1 MSKTTAVLNT
11 RQTIVFHFVL
21 GYKLGH
27 SCTYRQI
34 ALNYRVYSI
43 KATNLKLAPTSNKRP
58 WKENSRS
65 AHPHPQPSPPPRPIQ
80 LQQNQQKLQWTR
92 RVDQSWLFV
101 PYLHPTDPLFLCSYW
116 SSFPADPTDPVFL
129 FCTLILTIFLWRQSG
144 RRTQA
149 ISLSD
154 NSFADVTLWDMYE
167 ATPESSL
174 NDLTDNERN
183 WLGTVLL
190 RDFPEYRHVQDI
202 FF

>member
-92 RVDQSWLFV
+92 RVGCLCPICTLPIRCSCV
-101 PYLHPTDPLFLCSYW
+101 PTDPLFLLILLTLCSYSVPSFYFPMTSVR
-116 SSFPADPTDPVFL
+116 SSYTSHKPL
-129 FCTLILTIFLWRQSG
+129 GWLICRCY
-144 RRTQA
+144 A
-149 ISLSD
+149 
-154 NSFADVTLWDMYE
+154 V
-167 ATPESSL
+167 
-174 NDLTDNERN
+174 
-183 WLGTVLL
+183 
-190 RDFPEYRHVQDI
+190 RHVRGNTRE
-202 FF
+202 FA

>member
-65 AHPHPQPSPPPRPIQ
+65 AHPHPPPSPPPRPIQ
-80 LQQNQQKLQWTR
+80 LQQNKKKLQWTR
-92 RVDQSWLFV
+92 RVGCLCPICNLPIRCSCV
-101 PYLHPTDPLFLCSYW
+101 PTDPLFLLILLTLCSY
-116 SSFPADPTDPVFL
+116 SVPSF
-129 FCTLILTIFLWRQSG
+129 
-144 RRTQA
+144 
-149 ISLSD
+149 
-154 NSFADVTLWDMYE
+154 
-167 ATPESSL
+167 
-174 NDLTDNERN
+174 
-183 WLGTVLL
+183 
-190 RDFPEYRHVQDI
+190 
-202 FF
+202 